1 MKNISK
7 SKRIQLSWRCNTTNH
22 LGYLMMPNQ
31 GLQEKY
37 QRVVPV
43 YYLPHFSYFVNCTVH
58 MILER
63 HVYST
68 LGYVIAAKPLSLT
81 IRLSELS
88 HVFSVS
94 ARSLSSCLTLLAAL
108 WGMASLYRVK
118 YSGSSVFSSLD
129 IIWFSPS
136 CQRERDVFTY
146 AWYVCIEFMY
156 CIFSGFR
163 EANTGGWSLYYCA
176 TSIQINYNTY
186 TSTAY

>member
-43 YYLPHFSYFVNCTVH
+43 YSLPHFSYFVNCTVH

-136 CQRERDVFTY
+136 CQRLREKCM
-146 AWYVCIEFMY
+146 YVCVICMY
-156 CIFSGFR
+156 RIYVLYIFR
-163 EANTGGWSLYYCA
+163 L
-176 TSIQINYNTY
+176 
-186 TSTAY
+186 